1 MRFRN
6 PTLLFLIAVAL
17 AHGADPL
24 EQAAVRASAEYA
36 ERLKTA
42 TAELVAT
49 RARVDAARA
58 PIAEATRAERST
70 PGLMCYRRDRWAGL
84 STTNGTGAVVTRTL
98 RAPGAELAINAAT
111 RTGGQVL
118 VEVIDAAGKPLGG
131 YCGENAAVF
140 AGDETRAPLRW
151 SRGKQTRLPD
161 EPFALSV
168 RLRDAELFA
177 LAFSE
182 PTRTQT
188 TKE

>member
-1 MRFRN
+1 MQGINVLHFMF
-6 PTLLFLIAVAL
+6 LLAVDREDRSGIMA
-17 AHGADPL
+17 ASFAEPL
-24 EQAAVRASAEYA
+24 GGRLQG
-36 ERLKTA
+36 ERGISHSPIM
-42 TAELVAT
+42 
-49 RARVDAARA
+49 ARYGSWDK
-58 PIAEATRAERST
+58 IAEATRAERST
-70 PGLMCYRRDRWAGL
+70 PGLMRYRRDRWAGL